1 MRKLILKRY
10 KTKKEM
16 LSIDEIKA
24 LMKDLESDRVERTI
38 SFREDK
44 LGPATCA
51 FSNDFPNHKKPG
63 YILLGVNDD
72 GTVNGMTIGD
82 EELQKIG
89 NVKSNGNVL
98 PQPSIVVSPVH
109 KIDGGDVV
117 VVEVQPSPY
126 PPVRFKG
133 RCWIRVGP
141 SKVNASEAEEKI
153 LTERRTSNA
162 KTYDLAP
169 CLGATI
175 DDLSLEYFKLAYLPQ
190 AIDKETLETNYRDVK
205 DQLASLRFYDIHHNC
220 PTNAGILI
228 LGTNPLF
235 FFMSAYIQYV
245 KINGTEFTAEVDFE
259 KKFSGAI
266 ITELKNVDDFIKNNI
281 IKEKPVRK
289 NSFQEDTVV
298 NYPYWAMRK
307 LVMNAVMHRNFDS
320 NAPVYIYEFTDR
332 IEIINPGGLYGD
344 VNAGNFP
351 NASDY
356 RNLVIA
362 EAMKN
367 LGFVNRFNFG
377 IKRAKEELIQNGN
390 GEPTFDIS
398 LVTKFKVSIPI
409 NTKW

>member
-1 MRKLILKRY
+1 
-10 KTKKEM
+10 M

-24 LMKDLESDRVERTI
+24 MMKDLESDLVERTI

-44 LGPATCA
+44 LGPVACA

-98 PQPSIVVSPVH
+98 PQPSLVVSPVH
-109 KIDGGDVV
+109 NIDGGDVV

-126 PPVRFKG
+126 PPVRYDG
-133 RCWIRVGP
+133 RCWIRIGP
-141 SKVNASEAEEKI
+141 RKSKASEAEEKI
-153 LTERRTSNA
+153 LTERRTANVKS
-162 KTYDLAP
+162 YDLMP
-169 CLGATI
+169 CLGAAI

-190 AIDKETLETNYRDVK
+190 AIDKETLETNDRDVK
-205 DQLASLRFYDIHHNC
+205 DQLASLRFFDLPHNC

-228 LGTNPLF
+228 LGINPLF
-235 FFMSAYIQYV
+235 FFPSAYIHYI
-245 KINGTEFTAEVDFE
+245 KINGTEITADVDFE

-289 NSFQEDTVV
+289 NSFREDKVV
-298 NYPYWAMRK
+298 NYPYWAMRE
-307 LVMNAVMHRNFDS
+307 LVMNAVMHRNYDS
-320 NAPVYIYEFTDR
+320 NAPVYIYEYTDR

-377 IKRAKEELIQNGN
+377 IKRANAELIQNGN
-390 GEPTFDIS
+390 GEPIFDIS